1 MRALRGWKRESAAR
15 LPPARAFVPAWEVP
29 RAAGCAGQGSPGTT
43 TLFLGQDEEGA
54 CPASPR
60 GEDEEGCREAG
71 GACVRSGG
79 FPRPSRGTY
88 ADLRAV
94 VIQVPLGQ
102 ELHLQG
108 KERRRGSPAPA
119 PLRGS
124 PWSGA
129 PRLPPAGRAGE
140 SRRPVSEASSPR
152 ALLPSVEERGGG
164 GASPDGAATH
174 PTRVGGF
181 SGRLN
186 AESSAEVVA
195 KEEGRSVP
203 GREREWEWART
214 PPSRSEG

>member
-164 GASPDGAATH
+164 GGHRPTEPP
-174 PTRVGGF
+174 PTRLAWGAFRGG
-181 SGRLN
+181 
-186 AESSAEVVA
+186 
-195 KEEGRSVP
+195 
-203 GREREWEWART
+203 
-214 PPSRSEG
+214 